1 MNVLVSLQLLP
12 FVGTRKRECNSKL
25 VCSGFQA
32 LRSLND
38 GENSFRQSLSFRKH
52 HLCEDTADKVY
63 ALLKDVCT
71 LVFGALAFG
80 IAEV

>member
-12 FVGTRKRECNSKL
+12 FVRTRKRECNSEL

-38 GENSFRQSLSFRKH
+38 GENSFRQSLSFRK

>member
-1 MNVLVSLQLLP
+1 MM
-12 FVGTRKRECNSKL
+12 GKT
-25 VCSGFQA
+25 
-32 LRSLND
+32 
-38 GENSFRQSLSFRKH
+38 FRQSLSFRKH